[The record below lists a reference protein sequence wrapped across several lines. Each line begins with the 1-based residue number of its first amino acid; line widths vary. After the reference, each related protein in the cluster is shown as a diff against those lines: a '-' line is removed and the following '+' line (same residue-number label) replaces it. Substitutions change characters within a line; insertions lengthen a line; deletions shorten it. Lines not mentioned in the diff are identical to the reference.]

1 MMDERYHMDKSEINA
16 FIFIRLLPT
25 KVFFL
30 SPVHYVMSFII
41 GEGGPII
48 HSFIV
53 TLREK
58 EDEIVEE
65 KREMIKM
72 KTRKRMTVQK
82 TNRSVCEAVVVLK
95 EKSQDGKHKDV
106 RGVIE
111 NINSYS
117 LILDTSHYDDKFHYK
132 FIPMSEIHGI
142 LYNVVKEDDLDV
154 D

>member
-1 MMDERYHMDKSEINA
+1 
-16 FIFIRLLPT
+16 
-25 KVFFL
+25 
-30 SPVHYVMSFII
+30 
-41 GEGGPII
+41 
-48 HSFIV
+48 
-53 TLREK
+53 LREK

-82 TNRSVCEAVVVLK
+82 TNRSVCEAVVILK
-95 EKSQDGKHKDV
+95 ERSPSGKRSDV

-117 LILDTSHYDDKFHYK
+117 LILDTSQYANDFHYK
-132 FIPMSEIHGI
+132 FIPITEIHGI
-142 LYNVVKEDDLDV
+142 LYNVVEEDELDV

>member
-1 MMDERYHMDKSEINA
+1 MREER
-16 FIFIRLLPT
+16 
-25 KVFFL
+25 
-30 SPVHYVMSFII
+30 
-41 GEGGPII
+41 
-48 HSFIV
+48 
-53 TLREK
+53 
-58 EDEIVEE
+58 DEIVEE